1 VGECRN
7 KDKKVKLKRNIER
20 IPEYVPGRSIEEV
33 KRAYGLNRVVKL
45 ASNENPFGFSPK
57 VMEVIRNFDKLNI
70 YPSPVEYDELIEKI
84 ADYIGVEK
92 ERIAIGA
99 GIDGILEN
107 IFKMIVEPND
117 EVIIP
122 IPTFPYYHTLTA
134 VFSGKEVRVKRR
146 CDFKIDVDGIIN
158 SITDK
163 TKIILICSPNNPTG
177 NSENYNDV
185 RAIVE
190 SCDALVFI
198 DEAYA
203 EFSDHNLLN
212 LADYEN
218 VVIARTFSKAFG
230 LANLRI
236 GYAIMSS
243 ELKKVYMK
251 VSQPFPTSTLA
262 IKAAIASL
270 DDLDW
275 VRWCVKRIK
284 SERERIY
291 KKLKDKVKVYPSDAN
306 FLFFETPIKS
316 AELVERLMRKG
327 VIVRDCSKF
336 IGCSPYSVRVSIG
349 KEEENDIFLN
359 ALNDVLERL
368 HY

>member
-1 VGECRN
+1 
-7 KDKKVKLKRNIER
+7 VKLKKSIER

-33 KRAYGLNRVVKL
+33 KRAYGLSKVVKL

-57 VMEVIRNFDKLNI
+57 VMEVIRNFDKLNV
-70 YPSPVEYDELIEKI
+70 YPSPVEYDELIERI
-84 ADYIGVEK
+84 SNYIGVEK
-92 ERIAIGA
+92 ERIVIGA

-107 IFKMIVEPND
+107 IFKMVVEPDD

-146 CDFKIDVDGIIN
+146 SNFKINVEEIMN
-158 SITDK
+158 SVTAK
-163 TKIILICSPNNPTG
+163 TKIIFICSPNNPTG
-177 NSENYNDV
+177 NSEDYDDV

-203 EFSDHNLLN
+203 EFSDHNLLD

-243 ELKKVYMK
+243 ELKKAYMK

-262 IKAAIASL
+262 IRAAIASL
-270 DDLDW
+270 DDLEW
-275 VRWCVKRIK
+275 VKWCVERIK
-284 SERERIY
+284 SERERMY

-306 FLFFETPIKS
+306 FLFFEAPIKS
-316 AELVERLMRKG
+316 SELVESLMRKG

-336 IGCSPYSVRVSIG
+336 IGCSPYSIRVSIG
-349 KEEENDIFLN
+349 RKEENDIFLD
-359 ALNDVLERL
+359 ALNEVLMFYQRE
-368 HY
+368 